1 MKNRMTANL
10 TNRTLMTEE
19 EDRQK
24 KWVELRAACTRQGV
38 FDQLVDVIKC
48 DLKRFNALDPDKRG
62 SVTFGHERRDRKT
75 IGIGLNSSRGVLFG
89 KEDDCVWLRATAIG
103 IDVYRKEAVAFE
115 IDQRWN
121 EETLTCDML
130 IGDECYSIWQISQ
143 KAIGDLLF
151 CEHP

>member
-1 MKNRMTANL
+1 
-10 TNRTLMTEE
+10 MTEE

-48 DLKRFNALDPDKRG
+48 DIKQFNSLDPDKRG
-62 SVTFGHERRDRKT
+62 SVTFDHTRKDRTT
-75 IGIGLNSSRGVLFG
+75 IGIGLKSSRGVLCG
-89 KEDDCVWLRATAIG
+89 KEDDYVWLKATVTVIE
-103 IDVYRKEAVAFE
+103 VYRKEAVAFE

-121 EETLTCDML
+121 EETLTCDLL